1 MEISND
7 SSLYFR
13 ELPIGFFAIHPD
25 GKIIET
31 NAYIDQLLNLKIMG
45 DNFYQLFV
53 SPEASLA
60 WQSLLESNEILTGF
74 EAQLYNTQR
83 RPIWVE
89 INSRKVKNNFNK
101 VFFYVGTIQDIS
113 KRKELELKKE
123 NQSSELLT
131 ILNQIPH
138 PLYISDPDTYSLLFI
153 NQTLHK
159 KLGDV
164 LGQKCHR
171 VLHGFQSPCIFCTN
185 HNLFENQNS
194 ETLIWDFFNQNEKKW
209 YRCIDKAITWPDGR
223 KVKYQMAIDITKE
236 KRTEYNF
243 NKLLENLQNTLEGT
257 VRAISDMVEIKDPYI
272 AGHQKRV
279 AQLSCAIAKEM
290 GYSPERING
299 IRIAALLHDI
309 GKIYLP
315 QEILWKP
322 HKLTDIEFNMIKN
335 HPEVGYQ
342 ILNNIH
348 FPWPV
353 NKIILQHHEKIDGS
367 GYPKGLTG
375 KDILPEAKILAV
387 ADTIEAMVS
396 NRPYREPFHIEEALN
411 EIQTHKN
418 IYYDSDIVDTCLLLF
433 SKKEFQ
439 FES

>member
-1 MEISND
+1 
-7 SSLYFR
+7 
-13 ELPIGFFAIHPD
+13 
-25 GKIIET
+25 
-31 NAYIDQLLNLKIMG
+31 
-45 DNFYQLFV
+45 
-53 SPEASLA
+53 
-60 WQSLLESNEILTGF
+60 
-74 EAQLYNTQR
+74 
-83 RPIWVE
+83 
-89 INSRKVKNNFNK
+89 
-101 VFFYVGTIQDIS
+101 
-113 KRKELELKKE
+113 
-123 NQSSELLT
+123 
-131 ILNQIPH
+131 
-138 PLYISDPDTYSLLFI
+138 
-153 NQTLHK
+153 
-159 KLGDV
+159 
-164 LGQKCHR
+164 
-171 VLHGFQSPCIFCTN
+171 
-185 HNLFENQNS
+185 
-194 ETLIWDFFNQNEKKW
+194 
-209 YRCIDKAITWPDGR
+209 
-223 KVKYQMAIDITKE
+223 VKYQMAIDITKE

-411 EIQTHKN
+411 EIQAHKN

>member
-1 MEISND
+1 MEIKSD
-7 SSLYFR
+7 SLYFH

-25 GKIIET
+25 GKLIET
-31 NAYIDQLLNLKIMG
+31 NRYFNQMFQLKTK
-45 DNFYQLFV
+45 DTNFFQLFV

-60 WQSLLESNEILTGF
+60 WQSLLESNETLTGF
-74 EAQLYNTQR
+74 EAQFYTQQR
-83 RPIWVE
+83 KSKWVE
-89 INSRKVKNNFNK
+89 INTRKVKNTFNQI
-101 VFFYVGTIQDIS
+101 FFYVGTIQDIT
-113 KRKELELKKE
+113 KRKDSELKKE
-123 NQSSELLT
+123 SQSSELLT

-138 PLYISDPDTYSLLFI
+138 PLYISDPDGYSLLFV
-153 NQTLHK
+153 NQALQK
-159 KLGDV
+159 KLGEV
-164 LGQKCHR
+164 IGQKCHR

-185 HNLFENQNS
+185 HTVFEDQNS

-209 YRCIDKAITWPDGR
+209 YRCIDKAIPWPDGR

-236 KRTEYNF
+236 KRTEFQF

-257 VRAISDMVEIKDPYI
+257 VRAISDMVEIRDPYI

-279 AQLSCAIAKEM
+279 AQLSCAIAEEM
-290 GYSPERING
+290 GYSQERING
-299 IRIAALLHDI
+299 LRIAGLLHDI

-322 HKLTDIEFNMIKN
+322 HQLTDIEFNMIKN

-342 ILNNIH
+342 ILNHIH

-375 KDILPEAKILAV
+375 KDILLEAKILAV

-396 NRPYREPFHIEEALN
+396 NRPYREVFHIEEALG
-411 EIQTHKN
+411 EIQLHKN
-418 IYYDSDIVDTCLLLF
+418 IHYDSEIVDTCLF
-433 SKKEFQ
+433 IFTKKEFQ